1 MLGYTERRFPAMKIA
16 MLTRWNAT
24 CGISMHA
31 ELVAKEWIK
40 NHDLTVFAPTLESAR
55 DWYHQIVEKPDEGYV
70 IRGYEQPI
78 TPSESSW
85 IDDRLWK
92 ECYDILIVQGLALMP
107 IQTLLKIWKKI
118 KAKKILVVH
127 EGKLPTYESFYKC
140 EFDSI
145 VCFDNRY
152 KSMLL
157 RRYPPDK
164 IHIIPYPCHTVVR
177 SNNVLARKKSSI
189 SKKKIILFSFGRQPL
204 EEYRD
209 YLKVINGLKGRYEV
223 KYVVLRSD
231 HKWNQ
236 KELPGFLDLK
246 MEAPPTEKIYEYL
259 QVADIHLIPKSPTD
273 SVVVSSTVFQCLGA
287 LTPIVV
293 PNTKHFEL
301 LEKEV
306 VKYNNREEL
315 REIIIKL
322 ITDEDF
328 RKDVLNSAEKY
339 VNNNS
344 SEKVAEMFIKLFRD
358 IKYKYVI
365 KQKNASLL

>member
-1 MLGYTERRFPAMKIA
+1 MERRFPATKIA
-16 MLTRWNAT
+16 MITRWNAT

-40 NHDLTVFAPTLESAR
+40 NHDLTVFAPTLESTR
-55 DWYHQIVEKPDEGYV
+55 DWHHQIVEKPDEDYV

-78 TPSESSW
+78 TLSESGW

-92 ECYDILIVQGLALMP
+92 ENYDILVVQGLALIP
-107 IQTLLKIWKKI
+107 IQTLLKNWKKI

-127 EGKLPTYESFYKC
+127 EGKLPTYEDFYKC

-164 IHIIPYPCHTVVR
+164 IHIIPYPCHPVVR
-177 SNNVLARKKSSI
+177 GNKALARKKLSI
-189 SKKKIILFSFGRQPL
+189 SKEKIILFSFGRQPL
-204 EEYRD
+204 KEYKD
-209 YLKVINGLKGRYEV
+209 YLKVVEELKGEYEI
-223 KYVVLRSD
+223 KYVILRSD

-236 KELPGFLDLK
+236 KELPKFLDLR
-246 MEAPPTEKIYEYL
+246 MEAAPTEKIYEYL
-259 QVADIHLIPKSPTD
+259 HVADVHLIPKSPTD
-273 SVVVSSTVFQCLGA
+273 SVVVSSTAFQCLGA

-301 LEKEV
+301 LEKEI
-306 VKYNNREEL
+306 VKYNNRKEL
-315 REIIIKL
+315 KEAIIKL
-322 ITDEDF
+322 ILDEDF

-358 IKYKYVI
+358 I
-365 KQKNASLL
+365 

>member
-1 MLGYTERRFPAMKIA
+1 MERGFYTMKIA

-40 NHDLTVFAPTLESAR
+40 NHDLTVFAPTSESAR
-55 DWYHQIVEKPDEGYV
+55 DWHHQIVEKPDEDYV
-70 IRGYEQPI
+70 IRGYEQP
-78 TPSESSW
+78 TTLSESGW

-92 ECYDILIVQGLALMP
+92 EDYDILIVQGLALMP

-127 EGKLPTYESFYKC
+127 EGKLPTYEGFYKC

-164 IHIIPYPCHTVVR
+164 IHIIPYPCHPVVK
-177 SNNVLARKKSSI
+177 SNNVPARKKSSI
-189 SKKKIILFSFGRQPL
+189 SKEKIILFSFGRQPL

-209 YLKVINGLKGRYEV
+209 YLKVINELKGRYEV

-246 MEAPPTEKIYEYL
+246 MGAPPTEKIYEYL

-301 LEKEV
+301 LEREV

-315 REIIIKL
+315 REGIIKL

-328 RKDVLNSAEKY
+328 RENVLNSAEKY

-365 KQKNASLL
+365 K

>member
-1 MLGYTERRFPAMKIA
+1 MLRYTERRFPATKIA
-16 MLTRWNAT
+16 MITRWNAT

-55 DWYHQIVEKPDEGYV
+55 DWHHQIVEKPDEDYV

-78 TPSESSW
+78 APSESSW

-92 ECYDILIVQGLALMP
+92 ECYDILVVQGLALMP

-127 EGKLPTYESFYKC
+127 EGKLPTYKDFYKC

-189 SKKKIILFSFGRQPL
+189 SKEKIILFSFGRQPL

-209 YLKVINGLKGRYEV
+209 YLKVINEVKGRYEV
-223 KYVVLRSD
+223 KYIVLRSD
-231 HKWNQ
+231 NKWNQ
-236 KELPGFLDLK
+236 KEHPGFLDLK

-315 REIIIKL
+315 REGIIKL

-344 SEKVAEMFIKLFRD
+344 SEKVAEMFIKLFRR
-358 IKYKYVI
+358 
-365 KQKNASLL
+365 

>member
-1 MLGYTERRFPAMKIA
+1 
-16 MLTRWNAT
+16 
-24 CGISMHA
+24 MHA

-55 DWYHQIVEKPDEGYV
+55 DWYHQIVEKPDEDYV

-78 TPSESSW
+78 TPSELSW

-92 ECYDILIVQGLALMP
+92 ECYDILVVQGLSLMP

-127 EGKLPTYESFYKC
+127 EGKLPTYEGFYKC

-177 SNNVLARKKSSI
+177 SNSVLARKKSSI

-209 YLKVINGLKGRYEV
+209 YLKVINELKGRYEV

-246 MEAPPTEKIYEYL
+246 MEAPPNEKIYEYL

-315 REIIIKL
+315 REEIIKL

-358 IKYKYVI
+358 
-365 KQKNASLL
+365 